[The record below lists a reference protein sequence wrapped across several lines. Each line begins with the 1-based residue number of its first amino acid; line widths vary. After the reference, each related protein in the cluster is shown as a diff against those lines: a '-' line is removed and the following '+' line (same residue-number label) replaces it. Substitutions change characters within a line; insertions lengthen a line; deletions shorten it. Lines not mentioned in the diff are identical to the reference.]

1 MPVLFRW
8 SQGPMI
14 RRCPSRASA
23 VPARDLSSVNDR
35 AVLAAKMSNHPPM
48 CSAGTVTCSARS
60 STDRSCQNWSRLG
73 WLSSS
78 DHHGQTFS
86 STGWWL
92 GGSASRCGCGSASMA
107 PRSASSCG
115 SPAPR
120 PSWRSASASA
130 ICVDHDW
137 IECQD
142 RAPPSEYHGV
152 V

>member
-1 MPVLFRW
+1 
-8 SQGPMI
+8 MI
-14 RRCPSRASA
+14 RRCPALASA

-60 STDRSCQNWSRLG
+60 STDRSCQNWSRRG

-78 DHHGQTFS
+78 DHQGHTFS
-86 STGWWL
+86 STGWRL

-107 PRSASSCG
+107 LRSASSCG